1 MRLNLEQLL
10 REAENDFEYVDEDS
24 DEIPEVGDVIRT
36 KRNEMEGKVESIS
49 GNEVFF
55 RIDDGRLMKTPV
67 TNVITITKL
76 ADCDAPMM
84 EAELNEISR
93 EVHSKYKKTN
103 EAKFEFDKK
112 TGGMKKD
119 DSDPDQRHGLYLNG
133 KLSKTYNTKQEA
145 DNVKKRDPKY
155 KEATVKKIAEGSM
168 GGINRVPN
176 LGLKYDKVLD
186 EVKERWK
193 QEQMEAM
200 DPWRGYTP
208 DDPKA
213 NRINKAPASA
223 VRGTVDNPLSDMIKD
238 NIKTHGVKWAFQYH
252 VVKHGLPPRE
262 FQMLAGLM
270 PKKFTTKPLGEADDF
285 GKILKKQH
293 AEKNAPPK
301 KKTDEQDYNGW
312 TIRWELVPKA
322 KGAPYKWL
330 TWNKKRDPSTAKSG
344 ESPSAKQAYQDATAF
359 INAGAGKEINYTKD
373 ALIDFNG
380 EFSSEINPKDLTF
393 YVRFD
398 DGHLLL
404 SWFPEN
410 GFSKASKRQQIGE
423 SKLFWSAPLKAAEA
437 KAQNLVPNGRYILGE
452 GEDLDPGKVLMFPIH
467 FQNVVEH
474 PRDRIRMGAPGFT
487 IATTRPKEP

>member
-1 MRLNLEQLL
+1 MKLNLEQLL
-10 REAENDFEYVDEDS
+10 QEMEDNFEYVDEDS
-24 DEIPEVGDVIRT
+24 DEIPELGDVVRT
-36 KRNEMEGKVESIS
+36 KRNEMEGKVESVGRDDTIY
-49 GNEVFF
+49 F
-55 RIDDGRLMKTPV
+55 RIEDGRLMKTPLSNV
-67 TNVITITKL
+67 TVITKL

-84 EAELNEISR
+84 EAELNKISK
-93 EVHSKYKKTN
+93 EVYSKYQKTN

-119 DSDPDQRHGLYLNG
+119 DSDPDQRHGLYLGG

-155 KEATVKKIAEGSM
+155 KDAEVKKIAEGSM

-186 EVKERWK
+186 EVKQKWK

-285 GKILKKQH
+285 GKIVRKQN
-293 AEKNAPPK
+293 AAPPQ
-301 KKTDEQDYNGW
+301 KKTDEKKYNGW
-312 TIRWELVPKA
+312 IIRWELVPKV
-322 KGAPYKWL
+322 KGGPYKWI
-330 TWNKKRDPSTAKSG
+330 TWNEKRDPDTAKTG
-344 ESPSAKQAYQDATAF
+344 ESPSATRAYQDATAF
-359 INAGAGKEINYTKD
+359 INAGAGEERKYVSNH
-373 ALIDFNG
+373 ALIDFNAD
-380 EFSSEINPKDLTF
+380 FSRQIVPEGITF
-393 YVRFD
+393 YVRID
-398 DGHLLL
+398 DGYLLL
-404 SWFPEN
+404 SNIPQD
-410 GFSKASKRQQIGE
+410 GFVKASKRVQVGGSEQ
-423 SKLFWSAPLKAAEA
+423 FWSAPMSTREA
-437 KAQNLVPNGRYILGE
+437 KAQNLVPNGRYTLGPK
-452 GEDLDPGKVLMFPIH
+452 EDLSDEVQMYKLQ
-467 FQNVVEH
+467 FQNVAQSS
-474 PRDRIRMGAPGFT
+474 RDRVRMGEPGLI
-487 IATTRPKEP
+487 IATPRA

>member
-176 LGLKYDKVLD
+176 LALKYDKVLD
-186 EVKERWK
+186 EVKDRWK
-193 QEQMEAM
+193 EE
-200 DPWRGYTP
+200 
-208 DDPKA
+208 K
-213 NRINKAPASA
+213 S
-223 VRGTVDNPLSDMIKD
+223 
-238 NIKTHGVKWAFQYH
+238 
-252 VVKHGLPPRE
+252 
-262 FQMLAGLM
+262 
-270 PKKFTTKPLGEADDF
+270 LGEADEF

-293 AEKNAPPK
+293 AEKNAPSK
-301 KKTDEQDYNGW
+301 KKTDEQEYNGW

-322 KGAPYKWL
+322 KGAPYKWI

-344 ESPSAKQAYQDATAF
+344 ESPSATQAYQDATAF
-359 INAGAGKEINYTKD
+359 INAGAGEEKKFTSSH
-373 ALIDFNG
+373 ALIDFNAD
-380 EFSSEINPKDLTF
+380 FSRQIVPKGITF
-393 YVRFD
+393 YVNID

-404 SWFPEN
+404 STLPAK
-410 GFSKASKRQQIGE
+410 GFTKASKRAQIGGSE
-423 SKLFWSAPLKAAEA
+423 QFWSAPISTREA
-437 KAQNLVPNGRYILGE
+437 TAQGLIPNGRYILGNKQE
-452 GEDLDPGKVLMFPIH
+452 LDENTDMYELQ
-467 FQNVVEH
+467 FQNVAQSSKDKV
-474 PRDRIRMGAPGFT
+474 RMGAPGLI
-487 IATTRPKEP
+487 IATPRDQ